1 VKHGYVD
8 SSVIVRIA
16 FDEPGK
22 VEGLSQFSSLA
33 TSELAHVEL
42 RRVLDRFRLTTT
54 ASDSRL
60 IEVGDKMETIKK
72 TFVSLNLTQAVLLR
86 AGHPLPVALGTLD
99 AIHLASALIWQ
110 DVVNKPV
117 TMITHDAQLAKAA
130 RMMNLEILGA

>member
-1 VKHGYVD
+1 MKHGYVD

-22 VEGLSQFSSLA
+22 VKGLSQFSSLA
-33 TSELAHVEL
+33 TSELSQVEL
-42 RRVLDRFRLTTT
+42 RRVLDWFRLTAKPT
-54 ASDSRL
+54 DSQL

-72 TFVSLNLTQAVLLR
+72 ILASLNLTQAVLLR

-110 DVVNKPV
+110 DVVTKPV
-117 TMITHDAQLAKAA
+117 TMITHDVQLAKAS
-130 RMMNLEILGA
+130 RMMSLEVLGA

>member
-1 VKHGYVD
+1 MKHGYVD

-22 VEGLSQFSSLA
+22 VEGLSQFSNLA
-33 TSELAHVEL
+33 TSELSQVEL
-42 RRVLDRFRLTTT
+42 RRVLDRFRLSTK
-54 ASDSRL
+54 AQDSQL

-72 TFVSLNLTQAVLLR
+72 ILASLNLTQAVLLR

-110 DVVNKPV
+110 DAVAKPV
-117 TMITHDAQLAKAA
+117 TMITHDAQLAKVS
-130 RMMNLEILGA
+130 RMMTLEVLGG

>member
-1 VKHGYVD
+1 MKHGYVD

-33 TSELAHVEL
+33 TSELSQVEL
-42 RRVLDRFRLTTT
+42 RRVLDRFRLT
-54 ASDSRL
+54 AKPADSQL

-72 TFVSLNLTQAVLLR
+72 ILASLNLTQAVLLR

-110 DVVNKPV
+110 DAVTKPV
-117 TMITHDAQLAKAA
+117 TMITHDVQLAKAS
-130 RMMNLEILGA
+130 RMMSLEVLGA